1 MDEMIKKLEEEIL
14 ECEQQIDWLK
24 EHYSSD
30 EEEDNY
36 YDNLDYEIECYENK
50 IERRLK
56 SMLFWDV
63 NNGIAQLKI
72 SFFSCFVVLN

>member
-1 MDEMIKKLEEEIL
+1 MKVELEKLKEEIL

-50 IERRLK
+50 ISGNKQVLKQLETIRNYER
-56 SMLFWDV
+56 
-63 NNGIAQLKI
+63 NN
-72 SFFSCFVVLN
+72 

>member
-14 ECEQQIDWLK
+14 ECEEQIDWLK

-36 YDNLDYEIECYENK
+36 HDDIDYEIEFYK
-50 IERRLK
+50 K
-56 SMLFWDV
+56 
-63 NNGIAQLKI
+63 KI
-72 SFFSCFVVLN
+72 SRNKHHLKQLETIKN

>member
-14 ECEQQIDWLK
+14 ECEEQIDWLK

-36 YDNLDYEIECYENK
+36 YDNLDYEIECYNK
-50 IERRLK
+50 
-56 SMLFWDV
+56 
-63 NNGIAQLKI
+63 KI
-72 SFFSCFVVLN
+72 SINKHHLKQLETIKNQKYE